1 MYRSLSDLRD
11 SINQL
16 IEQQG
21 EDAPCAAFVF
31 TKNDVIYYE
40 DDENGFP
47 DLDEEKFLNDSDT
60 DDVLLAVGGCDWI
73 YEQVNEII
81 DQEVRSVR
89 NKQND

>member
-11 SINQL
+11 SINQM

-31 TKNDVIYYE
+31 TKNDVFYYE
-40 DDENGFP
+40 TDEDGEYI
-47 DLDEEKFLNDSDT
+47 LDEEKQLNEIDT

-73 YEQVNEII
+73 YEQVNDII
-81 DQEVRSVR
+81 DQEVNSVR
-89 NKQND
+89 NKQK

>member
-1 MYRSLSDLRD
+1 M
-11 SINQL
+11 

-21 EDAPCAAFVF
+21 ENAPCAAFVF
-31 TKNDVIYYE
+31 TKNDVFYYE
-40 DDENGFP
+40 TDDDG
-47 DLDEEKFLNDSDT
+47 DYILDEEKQLNESDT

-73 YEQVNEII
+73 YEQVNDII